1 MQENVTPSLIFGE
14 IACNQI
20 KGIFFFFLCM
30 ESPLYLFERQPNSR
44 NVLKVVCKARE
55 FVGPRTV
62 SQSDFNGWCD
72 QEGMP
77 NVMVSFPGLFVGLK
91 GNLLR
96 CKQIGSKKQC
106 MKAVALL
113 RSHVGKQEG
122 ILSSELLAWFLN
134 TPVALAKKKLARDLS
149 HPFHP
154 VCFLVV
160 LWKTD
165 SI

>member
-1 MQENVTPSLIFGE
+1 
-14 IACNQI
+14 
-20 KGIFFFFLCM
+20 
-30 ESPLYLFERQPNSR
+30 
-44 NVLKVVCKARE
+44 
-55 FVGPRTV
+55 
-62 SQSDFNGWCD
+62 
-72 QEGMP
+72 
-77 NVMVSFPGLFVGLK
+77 
-91 GNLLR
+91 
-96 CKQIGSKKQC
+96 

-160 LWKTD
+160 VENGFDLIERFEVYHRRKDLLHLEFPFEGTRKLLDEVCLARAKVLASPLSQKEFGKWCVEQKFSLNMGIAMKMKGLFAVVQQVVHCND
-165 SI
+165 FNGKSYGVA